1 MTDRRITD
9 VFGADNLPDIYQ
21 TQKRETLH
29 EKMARL
35 EADGIDFVSISA
47 NMNNATIYASYTKA
61 EFDNVVCYPRSN
73 YRFWKLINGHRV
85 YIDHETGKPVRFEST
100 TLRDEIAHGFLKFN
114 AEGIDFV
121 VSGFNPMTAT
131 KNDVIA
137 SYTADE
143 FLKLDRVPQAAYI
156 FWTTINGSR
165 YYVTEA

>member
-1 MTDRRITD
+1 MKDRRITD

-29 EKMARL
+29 EMMDRL
-35 EADGIDFVSISA
+35 DADGIDFVPIFS
-47 NMNNATIYASYTKA
+47 NMDNGTIYASYTRA
-61 EFDNVVCYPRSN
+61 EFANVESYPRSN
-73 YRFWKLINGHRV
+73 YRFWKLIGGHRV
-85 YIDHETGKPVRFEST
+85 YIDHKTGNPVRFEST
-100 TLRDEIAHGFLKFN
+100 SLRDEIAHGFLKFN
-114 AEGIDFV
+114 AEGVDFV

-165 YYVTEA
+165 YYITKA